1 MAISPRTDAKA
12 EWRAHWPV
20 VLAAGAGYAASTI
33 VTYSSSLF
41 IQPMQAE
48 FGWSR
53 AQIMSGHS
61 VSAVAGAL
69 CAPFTGYFVDRLGP
83 RRLGIVAVIA
93 LCIVTALLG
102 LTGASIWMW
111 RAMWLPVAFAIV
123 LIQPSVWTAAVTSL
137 FAAGRGLALAAM
149 LCGGSIAS
157 IVTPP
162 LTYWLIEA
170 FGWRLAWVGLA
181 TFWAVIALPLIV
193 LFFTSAKDRQR
204 TGQSPKPKAS
214 ELPRSSVWESGILS
228 LRYLQILVGG
238 VLIAG
243 IVVTLAVSIVP
254 ILSSRGIGRAE
265 AAGLASLIGV
275 SAIVGR
281 LGIGTL
287 LDRIHGRYLAA
298 LCVALPIVGIS
309 ILIAVPGSMGA
320 AAVAVLILG
329 FSFGAELDI
338 IAYLTSRYFPTE
350 NFGFLFGT
358 IGGCLGLAAGNG
370 PVLLSAV
377 FDSTGSYVN
386 ALWGAIPICAVAAL
400 LFLSLGPYP
409 TSLTSSAD
417 TTP

>member
-1 MAISPRTDAKA
+1 MAGARGTNATA

-61 VSAVAGAL
+61 VAAIAGAI

-93 LCIVTALLG
+93 LCIATALLG

-162 LTYWLIEA
+162 LTYWLIEE

-181 TFWAVIALPLIV
+181 AFWAVIALPLIL

-214 ELPRSSVWESGILS
+214 DLPRPSVWESGILS

-243 IVVTLAVSIVP
+243 IVVSLAVSIVP
-254 ILSSRGIGRAE
+254 ILSSRGIGRGE

-298 LCVALPIVGIS
+298 LCVALPIAGIA
-309 ILIAVPGSMGA
+309 ILIAVPGSIGA

-338 IAYLTSRYFPTE
+338 IAYLTSRYFRTE

-358 IGGCLGLAAGNG
+358 IGGCLGLVGGNG

-377 FDSTGSYVN
+377 FDATGSYVP
-386 ALWGAIPICAVAAL
+386 ALWGAIPLCVVAAL

-409 TSLTSSAD
+409 TSIAAAADSSH
-417 TTP
+417 